1 MIERKDIV
9 SIGQFNRTHGL
20 QGEISATLDCDT
32 ELLTRFRC
40 IVVDI
45 DGIYVPFF
53 VGGLRPKNQQTA
65 LLKID
70 DIDTDVEASKLVN
83 REIFVL
89 KDEYRSLQQE
99 LTDDDEMPLSTD
111 FLVGFAADVNGE
123 YRGEITGVDDQTAN
137 VLFEVT
143 LKDDDR
149 QLLIPAVDE
158 MISDIDFDEQRVV
171 FDVPEDLLELM
182 LDN

>member
-1 MIERKDIV
+1 MFKKWTACLLVALLLATTGLSSLSIQVGAVMYGDVSGDGDVNMKDVLVLRK
-9 SIGQFNRTHGL
+9 SIAGMK
-20 QGEISATLDCDT
+20 
-32 ELLTRFRC
+32 
-40 IVVDI
+40 VDI
-45 DGIYVPFF
+45 D
-53 VGGLRPKNQQTA
+53 
-65 LLKID
+65 
-70 DIDTDVEASKLVN
+70 LV
-83 REIFVL
+83 
-89 KDEYRSLQQE
+89 
-99 LTDDDEMPLSTD
+99 
-111 FLVGFAADVNGE
+111 AADVNGE

-171 FDVPEDLLELM
+171 FEVSEDLLELM